1 MIHKLKN
8 GYTARFNPLFKKY
21 IINHLE
27 NGAGIESFKTLQE
40 CREYANNDTVIKT
53 SKIMKVGLKKDGT
66 LKKGFKYA
74 KGGAIKKAK
83 GLNAPQTAGLRKVVA
98 KSIGIAGLKK
108 KDGTLKKG
116 FKYKK
121 GGAIVKIKAK

>member
-1 MIHKLKN
+1 
-8 GYTARFNPLFKKY
+8 
-21 IINHLE
+21 
-27 NGAGIESFKTLQE
+27 
-40 CREYANNDTVIKT
+40 
-53 SKIMKVGLKKDGT
+53 MKVGLKKDGT
-66 LKKGFKYA
+66 LKKGFKFK
-74 KGGAIKKAK
+74 KGGAVVKAK